1 MVTRGAFITPR
12 SRYDSIFPEPYNH
25 LRTGSSVGEMTVGE
39 MTVHGRFDTTQR
51 FPSCPITAKVDC

>member
-25 LRTGSSVGEMTVGE
+25 LRTGSSVGEMTV
-39 MTVHGRFDTTQR
+39 HGRFDTTQR